1 MTEAT
6 NEKKLFMQVTD
17 ENEELNQKLKNPW
30 NKRVNQKLK
39 NPTQIKSL
47 WSAKNRLSVSLDYI
61 YIYIF
66 IV

>member
-17 ENEELNQKLKNPW
+17 ENEELNQKLKNPQ

-39 NPTQIKSL
+39 NPMQIKSL
-47 WSAKNRLSVSLDYI
+47 
-61 YIYIF
+61 
-66 IV
+66 

>member
-17 ENEELNQKLKNPW
+17 ENEELNQKLKTPW

-39 NPTQIKSL
+39 NLTQIKSL
-47 WSAKNRLSVSLDYI
+47 WSAENRLSVSLDYI
-61 YIYIF
+61 YIYIYS
-66 IV
+66 